1 MVEQELVEEGTVE
14 SVQFSD
20 WAAPI
25 VPVLKADKSSVR
37 ICGDF
42 DFSLTVNQVPKLDW
56 YPIPKIEDLLASLAG
71 GKVFTK
77 LDLSQAYQQ
86 VPLDETSKKYVVINT
101 HKGLFQ
107 FNRLPYGISSAPGIF
122 QRVMD
127 SLLADIP
134 GVVVYMDDILVT
146 GPTES
151 DHLAAL
157 EEVLSRME
165 KAGLRLKKMKCQFM
179 VPSVTYLGYI
189 VDSEGLHPTPEK
201 IKAITEAPSPRNVT
215 ELKSYLGL
223 LSYYSRF
230 LPNISTILAPLYQ
243 LLRASWHWK
252 AKQQAAFLESKQL
265 LTSSRL
271 LIHFNPKF
279 EIVLACDASSYGIG
293 AVLAHRLPDG
303 TEKPIAFASRSLSS
317 AEKN

>member
-1 MVEQELVEEGTVE
+1 
-14 SVQFSD
+14 
-20 WAAPI
+20 
-25 VPVLKADKSSVR
+25 
-37 ICGDF
+37 
-42 DFSLTVNQVPKLDW
+42 
-56 YPIPKIEDLLASLAG
+56 
-71 GKVFTK
+71 
-77 LDLSQAYQQ
+77 
-86 VPLDETSKKYVVINT
+86 
-101 HKGLFQ
+101 
-107 FNRLPYGISSAPGIF
+107 
-122 QRVMD
+122 
-127 SLLADIP
+127 
-134 GVVVYMDDILVT
+134 
-146 GPTES
+146 
-151 DHLAAL
+151 
-157 EEVLSRME
+157 ME
-165 KAGLRLKKMKCQFM
+165 KAGLRLKKKKCQFM

-201 IKAITEAPSPRNVT
+201 IRAITEAPSPRNVT

-243 LLRASWHWK
+243 VLCHDAPWHWK

-303 TEKPIAFASRSLSS
+303 TEKPIAFASCTLSS
-317 AEKN
+317 AEKNYSQIEKEGLACVFGVKRFHSYLFGRHFILYTDHKPLLTLFSEHHAVSSQASARIQRWALTLAMYEYTLVFHSTTDHSNADAMSRLPLPEKLDHTPVSVELILLAETLQEAPITATHIRLWTR

>member
-1 MVEQELVEEGTVE
+1 
-14 SVQFSD
+14 
-20 WAAPI
+20 
-25 VPVLKADKSSVR
+25 
-37 ICGDF
+37 
-42 DFSLTVNQVPKLDW
+42 
-56 YPIPKIEDLLASLAG
+56 
-71 GKVFTK
+71 
-77 LDLSQAYQQ
+77 
-86 VPLDETSKKYVVINT
+86 
-101 HKGLFQ
+101 
-107 FNRLPYGISSAPGIF
+107 
-122 QRVMD
+122 MD

-157 EEVLSRME
+157 EEVLSRLE
-165 KAGLRLKKMKCQFM
+165 KAGLRLRKTKCQFM
-179 VPSVTYLGYI
+179 VSSVTYLGYT

-201 IKAITEAPSPRNVT
+201 VRAITEAPSPRNIT

-230 LPNISTILAPLYQ
+230 LPKISTILAPLYL
-243 LLRASWHWK
+243 LLRHDTPWHWK

-293 AVLAHRLPDG
+293 AVLAHRLPDVL
-303 TEKPIAFASRSLSS
+303 RSPLLLPPAHCHLQKRTILRSKKKGWLVYS
-317 AEKN
+317 E